1 MIGPYPDILFHFTTS
16 KGLRGVLTEK
26 RFRLSYSRE
35 RIENLGREKR
45 FAVPIV
51 SFCDL
56 RLSELPFHMRKY
68 GKFGIGLSKA
78 WAQKSG
84 LNPVAYANQGSDF
97 TSSLMRGLEGNY
109 QELDVIQELE
119 QLNRAGRN
127 YMRLLN
133 TLRYVKNYEGTLTR
147 RGKSRHYRFADE
159 REWRYVLPHPS
170 QGVLPFI
177 PHEQI
182 ADDERK
188 RFFNEQLLRYQ
199 LQYSPTDV
207 KYIIVPAE
215 SNIRPI
221 LESIKKLDYDL
232 DSRVHLASRIVTAR
246 QVESDM

>member
-1 MIGPYPDILFHFTTS
+1 
-16 KGLRGVLTEK
+16 
-26 RFRLSYSRE
+26 
-35 RIENLGREKR
+35 
-45 FAVPIV
+45 
-51 SFCDL
+51 
-56 RLSELPFHMRKY
+56 
-68 GKFGIGLSKA
+68 
-78 WAQKSG
+78 
-84 LNPVAYANQGSDF
+84 
-97 TSSLMRGLEGNY
+97 
-109 QELDVIQELE
+109 
-119 QLNRAGRN
+119 
-127 YMRLLN
+127 
-133 TLRYVKNYEGTLTR
+133 
-147 RGKSRHYRFADE
+147 
-159 REWRYVLPHPS
+159 VLPHPS

-221 LESIKKLDYDL
+221 LDSIKKLDYDL